1 MVLVWPVLLAVAAG
15 ASVVPGSTGAG
26 GLVVCLLIGAG
37 ATGVLAAVF
46 TLSAERLPG
55 PGDPAD
61 AVRNTALRPA
71 PLAGWVVLGWVSGQ
85 VAEQFLYSAIVNRTT
100 ITEMTAHAV
109 LCLSGALVA
118 LVVLLALRR
127 RPSTAR

>member
-1 MVLVWPVLLAVAAG
+1 
-15 ASVVPGSTGAG
+15 
-26 GLVVCLLIGAG
+26 
-37 ATGVLAAVF
+37 
-46 TLSAERLPG
+46 
-55 PGDPAD
+55 
-61 AVRNTALRPA
+61 
-71 PLAGWVVLGWVSGQ
+71 
-85 VAEQFLYSAIVNRTT
+85 VAEQFLHSVIVNRTT